1 MMNTKFFRGIFLVS
15 LGFLLHACGIA
26 QESEEEGATGLE
38 PTLSSIQTN
47 IFTPKC
53 LPCHAPAGEGVQ
65 QTEPSPLDLSALAA
79 SFAGLV
85 DVQSVQDGCGASID
99 QPCGLRVAP
108 GAPDSSYLINKLE
121 NTGLSF
127 ATDPMPRNGTLT
139 EEEISVIRQWIEDG
153 ALDN

>member
-1 MMNTKFFRGIFLVS
+1 MMNRKFFSGICLVS

-26 QESEEEGATGLE
+26 QESVES

-53 LPCHAPAGEGVQ
+53 MICHAPAGAGVQ
-65 QTEPSPLDLSALAA
+65 QTEPSPLDLSTREA

-121 NTGLSF
+121 NRGLSF

-139 EEEISVIRQWIEDG
+139 EEEIDMIRQWIEDG